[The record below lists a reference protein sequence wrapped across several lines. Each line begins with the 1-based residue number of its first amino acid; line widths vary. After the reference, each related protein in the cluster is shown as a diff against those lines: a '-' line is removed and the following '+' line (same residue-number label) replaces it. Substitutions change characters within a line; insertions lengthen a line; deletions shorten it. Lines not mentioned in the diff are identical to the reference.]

1 MTARLFSKIAHGVR
15 DTKHR
20 LLACLDLDKPEAL
33 SWGDWTRWHDDT
45 KKSRPFAYFVM
56 ETIPDAWDTTVRFI
70 TNPVIKLRHQLRYRI
85 FDRYHLIDTKLP
97 VEYHDTSSRLLHGM
111 FSLLVDHV
119 EIEMA
124 WTNVVFSRKNRQR
137 APWWSVGWTRV
148 KSHRNRQAGLDHL
161 KWAMTLDDTSISASS
176 QNPFQAANAREIW
189 ELYHWWTAIRL
200 QRPDPHDVSGWSEY
214 CSTRGLDNLFEPRSD
229 EDQERVSEMLDHAS
243 KLETMYDQ
251 EDETMLIR
259 LVKIRKDLWT

>member
-1 MTARLFSKIAHGVR
+1 MTKQLFSKIASSMK
-15 DTKHR
+15 DAKQR
-20 LLACLDLDKPEAL
+20 LLAQLDLDKPEAL
-33 SWGDWTRWHDDT
+33 SWGGWACWHDET

-56 ETIPDAWDTTVRFI
+56 ETVPDAWDTTVQRI
-70 TNPVIKLRHQLRYRI
+70 TRPVVRLRHQLRYRV

-124 WTNVVFSRKNRQR
+124 WTNVVFSRKNRKQ

-161 KWAMTLDDTSISASS
+161 RWEMTLDDSSIPVSS
-176 QNPFQAANAREIW
+176 QNPFQAAKAREIW
-189 ELYHWWTAIRL
+189 ELYHWWTVIRL
-200 QRPDPHDVSGWSEY
+200 QRPDPHAESGWGEY
-214 CSTRGLDNLFEPRSD
+214 CSRVSIDSMFSPRSD
-229 EDQERVSEMLDHAS
+229 EDQKRVSEMIDHS
-243 KLETMYDQ
+243 TKLETMYDQ
-251 EDETMLIR
+251 EDEAMLIR
-259 LVKIRKDLWT
+259 LVRIRNDLWT